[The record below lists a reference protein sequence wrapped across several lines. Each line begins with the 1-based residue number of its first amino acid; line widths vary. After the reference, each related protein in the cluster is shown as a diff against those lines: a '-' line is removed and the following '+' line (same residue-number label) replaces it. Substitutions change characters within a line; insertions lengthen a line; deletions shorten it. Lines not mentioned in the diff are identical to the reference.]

1 MAKFTRILSLDGGG
15 MRGLIPAQ
23 ILIYVEQK
31 LQEKTG
37 NPDAKLAEYFDLFAG
52 SSAGGILSCLYLCPD
67 PNSPTRP
74 MLFAQEV
81 LQFYYEK
88 SDQIFAKSFLHSLL
102 NFGGFLNEKYSHK
115 TFAKLL
121 ENFFSDLRLS
131 QLLKPS
137 LITAYEI
144 ERRKTHFFTQHDARL
159 DSRYDFLVRDV
170 IRATTAAP
178 TFFEVAHIKS
188 LKNEIYTFVDG
199 GVFANNPA
207 LCAYAEARHKFNR
220 YFNLDE
226 RYENGP
232 TAKEMVIL
240 SLGTG
245 DVKRSYPY
253 KSARNWGKIEWLMP
267 LFDII
272 MTGVSET
279 VDYQMK
285 QIYDAIEKH
294 DQYLRISPILEDK
307 SLFPIDDT
315 SDDNLRGIIK
325 LGQEQTEKYQNRL
338 DNFIELLLM

>member
-1 MAKFTRILSLDGGG
+1 MAKFTRILSIDGGG
-15 MRGLIPAQ
+15 VRGLIPAK

-37 NPDAKLAEYFDLFAG
+37 NPQAKLAEYFDLLAG
-52 SSAGGILSCLYLCPD
+52 SSAGGILTSLYLCPD
-67 PNSPTRP
+67 PNSPTKP
-74 MLFAQEV
+74 MLSAEEV

-102 NFGGFLNEKYSHK
+102 NFGGFLNEKYSHYS
-115 TFAKLL
+115 FEKLL
-121 ENFFSDLRLS
+121 ATFFGDLRLS

-144 ERRKTHFFTQHDARL
+144 EQRKAHFFTQHDARL

-170 IRATTAAP
+170 VRSTSAAP
-178 TFFEVAHIKS
+178 TFFEVAQIRS
-188 LKNEIYTFVDG
+188 LKNEVYTFVDG

-207 LCAYAEARHKFNR
+207 LCAYAEVRHKFNR

-226 RYENGP
+226 RYESGP
-232 TAKEMVIL
+232 TANEMVIL

-245 DVKRSYPY
+245 DVKRIYPY
-253 KSARNWGKIEWLMP
+253 NKARNWGKIEWLIP

-294 DQYLRISPILEDK
+294 SQYLRISPVLKGQDI
-307 SLFPIDDT
+307 FPIDNT
-315 SDDNLRGIIK
+315 SDVNLRSIVK

-338 DNFIELLLM
+338 DDFIDLLLM